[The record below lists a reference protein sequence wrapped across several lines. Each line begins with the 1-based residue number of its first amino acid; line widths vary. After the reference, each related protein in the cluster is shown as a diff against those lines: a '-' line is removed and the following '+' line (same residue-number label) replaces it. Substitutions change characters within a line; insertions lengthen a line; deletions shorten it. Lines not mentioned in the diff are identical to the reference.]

1 MHLFD
6 RVFRLVLP
14 MGAVAV
20 LGTVLTVGWFTQPD
34 RYAKGY
40 APQQP
45 IPFSHQLHAGSLKIS
60 CQYCHSGVTKSR
72 AAGVPSLETCM
83 GCHKVTRTD
92 RPAIQQMT
100 RIFNEGGTI
109 TWQRVHTLPDHVFF
123 DHRPH
128 VNAGIACQ
136 TCHGE
141 VQTMTVLT
149 REMSMRM
156 SNCLACHRDPH
167 AALPKE
173 SKLTRAA
180 ENCAA
185 CHR

>member
-14 MGAVAV
+14 LGAVAV
-20 LGTVLTVGWFTQPD
+20 LGTVLTVGWLAEPD

-45 IPFSHQLHAGSLKIS
+45 IPFSHQLHAGTLKLD
-60 CQYCHSGVTKSR
+60 CQYCHTGVTKSR
-72 AAGVPSLETCM
+72 TAGVPSLETCM
-83 GCHKVTRTD
+83 GCHKVTRAD
-92 RPAIQQMT
+92 RPAIQQMAKL
-100 RIFNEGGTI
+100 FNEGGI
-109 TWQRVHTLPDHVFF
+109 VAWKRVHTLPDHVFF

-128 VNAGIACQ
+128 VNGGIACQ
-136 TCHGE
+136 SCHGE
-141 VQTMTVLT
+141 VQTMPVLR

-167 AALPKE
+167 AALPKG
-173 SKLTRAA
+173 STITKAA